1 MIKDI
6 NNGQFEYEFSE
17 STGLT
22 KMPVPEKC
30 EIAVFLVQNGHFDA
44 QIAVTLNN
52 DNFDFK

>member
-30 EIAVFLVQNGHFDA
+30 EIGY
-44 QIAVTLNN
+44 
-52 DNFDFK
+52 FK